1 MKKTLIN
8 FYYNGDNDYTL
19 MYEAP
24 QNEIIIELNR
34 IKEYINDNCMK
45 KDYEWLFD
53 IEIYKREL
61 GKKFKEVDDYNVIDF
76 DYE

>member
-1 MKKTLIN
+1 MNKTLIN
-8 FYYNGDNDYTL
+8 FYYNGDDDYTL

-45 KDYEWLFD
+45 EDYEGLSD
-53 IEIYKREL
+53 IEVYEREL
-61 GKKFKEVDDYNVIDF
+61 GKKFKEVGDYNVVDF
-76 DYE
+76 NY